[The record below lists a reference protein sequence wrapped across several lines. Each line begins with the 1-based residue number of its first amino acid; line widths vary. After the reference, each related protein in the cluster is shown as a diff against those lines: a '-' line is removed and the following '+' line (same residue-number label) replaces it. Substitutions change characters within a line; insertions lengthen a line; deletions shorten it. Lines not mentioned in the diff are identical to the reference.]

1 MAALPVHCVTFS
13 LTAQDVVF
21 TAVLRR
27 DREGL
32 ASVSPAGQFFTLSLE
47 FLASPIFAPF
57 KFQGPGASSRPSH

>member
-32 ASVSPAGQFFTLSLE
+32 ETSFCN
-47 FLASPIFAPF
+47 
-57 KFQGPGASSRPSH
+57 